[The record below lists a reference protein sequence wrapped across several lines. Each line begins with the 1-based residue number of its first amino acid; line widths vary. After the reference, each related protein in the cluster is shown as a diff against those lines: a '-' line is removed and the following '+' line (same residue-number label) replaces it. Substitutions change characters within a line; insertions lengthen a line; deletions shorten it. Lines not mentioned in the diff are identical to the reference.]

1 MKNNLFSAP
10 LAPSHHCVT
19 GSMWRIFQWAGYPIS
34 EEMLLG
40 LGEGLGF
47 IYWQAKG
54 MDPFLGGRTNS
65 GRPGE
70 EGLEKTAARRLGV
83 GLQEFQSGVAEK
95 GQRHLQD
102 SLRAGRPQSLQVDMG
117 FLPYFHWEFE
127 YHFGGHVVAACGLD
141 EDAGL
146 VYIADR
152 ETKIYPVPYAD
163 LTKARNSQY
172 KPFQPRQR
180 SVTFDFSGFH
190 APEPDEVLAAIRPV
204 VKGMLHAPITNLG
217 VRGIHKAADR
227 IRRWPQDLDQKSL
240 ANAVFNLFIFVDAT
254 GGTGGGIFRYM
265 YGRFLQEAAGIT
277 GVSALAGVGDD
288 LKLVADRWQE
298 VALLGHS
305 AYESG
310 NPADCVEDISRRLIV
325 IAEAE
330 QAAWEKLEVIVKEN

>member
-1 MKNNLFSAP
+1 MKDVLFTAP
-10 LAPSHHCVT
+10 MAPSHHCVT
-19 GSMWRIFQWAGYPIS
+19 GSMWRIFHWAGCPVS
-34 EEMLLG
+34 EDMLLG

-47 IYWQAKG
+47 IYWHSKG

-70 EGLEKTAARRLGV
+70 EGLERTAARRLGV

-95 GQRHLQD
+95 GQRHLLD
-102 SLRAGRPQSLQVDMG
+102 SLRAGKPQSLQVDMG
-117 FLPYFHWEFE
+117 FLPYFNWDFE

-141 EDAGL
+141 EDASL

-152 ETKIYPVPYAD
+152 ETEIYPVTYAD
-163 LTKARNSQY
+163 LAKARNSQY

-190 APEPDEVLAAIRPV
+190 QPEPAEVLAAIRPV

-217 VRGIHKAADR
+217 VRGIYKAAER
-227 IRRWPQDLDQKSL
+227 IRRWPKDLEARSL
-240 ANAVFNLFIFVDAT
+240 ANAVFNLFIFVDST

-265 YGRFLQEAAGIT
+265 YGRFLHEAADIT
-277 GVSALAGVGDD
+277 GIHALAGVGDD
-288 LKLVADRWQE
+288 LKGGADRWQE
-298 VALLGHS
+298 VALMARS
-305 AYESG
+305 ASESG
-310 NPADCVEDISRRLIV
+310 KPADCLEEISRRLVV

-330 QAAWEKLEVIVKEN
+330 QAAWEKLESIVKEN